1 MGKTK
6 SKQIRRAVKMLVKK
20 GVKPKDSFTKNKKTL
35 EGLETS
41 KKIRNQIAGL
51 LTRTKKQEKPLTN

>member
-6 SKQIRRAVKMLVKK
+6 SKQIRRAVKKLVKE
-20 GVKPKDSFTKNKKTL
+20 GVKPNKDFTKNKKTL
-35 EGLETS
+35 EGLDTS

-51 LTRTKKQEKPLTN
+51 LTRTKKQEKAMN